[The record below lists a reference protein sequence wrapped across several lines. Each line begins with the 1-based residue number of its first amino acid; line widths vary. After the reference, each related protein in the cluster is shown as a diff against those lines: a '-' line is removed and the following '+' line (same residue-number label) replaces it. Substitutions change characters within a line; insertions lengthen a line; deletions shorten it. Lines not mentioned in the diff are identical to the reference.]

1 MSLTCVALN
10 FNFRETCSILAVI
23 ADSVLNVVFNRGR
36 STSFAVPQPVFMTTK
51 QIPQKNQL
59 WLAAIKPPIY
69 SVAIAPI
76 AVGTAVAFTATS
88 LFNTQYFFTFLGSA
102 ILIIAWLNL
111 SNDVFDSETGI
122 DVNKAHS
129 VVNLTGN
136 KTLVFWVAN
145 FCLSVGLSGI
155 FALSWWQQDP
165 TVVILVLL
173 CCFLGYTYQG
183 PPFRFGYLGWGE
195 IICFF
200 TFGPGAVSAAYYAQT
215 QAFSVNSWA
224 ISTII
229 GISTSIILFCSH
241 FHQIKDDLLAG
252 KRSPIVRL
260 GTAKG
265 AKVLTVA
272 IASIYVLTVIL
283 VLTGI
288 LPLLCLIIFGS
299 LPFAYQLA
307 NHVNQNHAFPS
318 KVSNSKFIAVNLYL
332 SSSLLL
338 ILGLIFSSHV

>member
-1 MSLTCVALN
+1 
-10 FNFRETCSILAVI
+10 
-23 ADSVLNVVFNRGR
+23 
-36 STSFAVPQPVFMTTK
+36 MTTK
-51 QIPQKNQL
+51 QITQKNHRL

-69 SVAIAPI
+69 SVAIIPI
-76 AVGTAVAFTATS
+76 AVGTAVAFAETRM
-88 LFNTQYFFTFLGSA
+88 FNAQSFFTFLGSA

-122 DVNKAHS
+122 DINKAHS

-136 KTLVFWVAN
+136 KSLVFWVAN
-145 FCLSVGLSGI
+145 LCLGMGISGI
-155 FALSWWQQDP
+155 LALAWWQQDL
-165 TVVILVLL
+165 TVLGLVLL

-215 QAFSVNSWA
+215 QTFSGHNLA
-224 ISTII
+224 ISSII

-241 FHQIKDDLLAG
+241 FHQVQDDLAAG

-260 GTAKG
+260 GTAKS
-265 AKVLTVA
+265 AQVLA
-272 IASIYVLTVIL
+272 IVTASIYLLTVIL
-283 VLTGI
+283 VIVDI
-288 LPLLCLIIFGS
+288 LPLLSLIIFAS
-299 LPFAYQLA
+299 LPFAYQLVS
-307 NHVNQNHAFPS
+307 HVNQNHASPE
-318 KVSNSKFIAVNLYL
+318 KVSNSKFIAINLYL

-338 ILGLIFSSHV
+338 ILGLIFSSQV

>member
-1 MSLTCVALN
+1 MSVNNCVLKS
-10 FNFRETCSILAVI
+10 SIFTLG
-23 ADSVLNVVFNRGR
+23 LQ
-36 STSFAVPQPVFMTTK
+36 VPQPRMTINQATK
-51 QIPQKNQL
+51 NNQQL

-76 AVGTAVAFTATS
+76 AVGTAVAFAQTR
-88 LFNTQYFFTFLGSA
+88 LFDPQSCFTFIASA

-136 KTLVFWVAN
+136 KSLVFGMAN
-145 FCLSVGLSGI
+145 LCLVLGI
-155 FALSWWQQDP
+155 GGILALSWWQQDLH
-165 TVVILVLL
+165 VIGLVLL

-183 PPFRFGYLGWGE
+183 PPFRLGYLGLGE

-215 QAFSVNSWA
+215 QAFSWSNLA
-224 ISTII
+224 ISSII

-241 FHQIKDDLLAG
+241 FHQVQDDLAAG

-260 GTAKG
+260 GTATG
-265 AKVLTVA
+265 AKILTIA
-272 IASIYVLTVIL
+272 TASIYLITVVLIVAG
-283 VLTGI
+283 V
-288 LPLLCLIIFGS
+288 LPLLSLLIFIS
-299 LPFAYQLA
+299 LPFAYQLVT
-307 NHVNQNHAFPS
+307 HVNQNHAIPD
-318 KVSNSKFIAVNLYL
+318 KVSNSKFVAVNLYF
-332 SSSLLL
+332 STTLLL
-338 ILGLIFSSHV
+338 VLGLVLS

>member
-1 MSLTCVALN
+1 
-10 FNFRETCSILAVI
+10 
-23 ADSVLNVVFNRGR
+23 
-36 STSFAVPQPVFMTTK
+36 MTTK
-51 QIPQKNQL
+51 QISKENQNL

-69 SVAIAPI
+69 SVAIVPI
-76 AVGTAVAFTATS
+76 ATGTAIAFFQTGI
-88 LFNTQYFFTFLGSA
+88 FQPQVFFTFLGSA

-122 DVNKAHS
+122 DVNKQHS

-136 KTLVFWVAN
+136 KSLVFWVAN
-145 FCLSVGLSGI
+145 LCLSLGI
-155 FALSWWQQDP
+155 GGILALSWWQQDG
-165 TVVILVLL
+165 TVLGLILL

-183 PPFRFGYLGWGE
+183 PPFRLGYLGLGE

-215 QAFSVNSWA
+215 QGFSGKCLA
-224 ISTII
+224 ISSII

-241 FHQIKDDLLAG
+241 FHQVKDDLAAG

-260 GTAKG
+260 GTKVG
-265 AKVLTVA
+265 AKVLAGVT
-272 IASIYVLTVIL
+272 ISIYLVTAIL
-283 VLTGI
+283 IAVQT
-288 LPLLCLIIFGS
+288 LPLMGLLVFGS
-299 LPFAYQLA
+299 LPFAYRLIDR
-307 NHVNQNHAFPS
+307 VNQNHDVPD

-338 ILGLIFSSHV
+338 ILGLVLNSYV

>member
-1 MSLTCVALN
+1 
-10 FNFRETCSILAVI
+10 
-23 ADSVLNVVFNRGR
+23 
-36 STSFAVPQPVFMTTK
+36 
-51 QIPQKNQL
+51 
-59 WLAAIKPPIY
+59 
-69 SVAIAPI
+69 
-76 AVGTAVAFTATS
+76 
-88 LFNTQYFFTFLGSA
+88 
-102 ILIIAWLNL
+102 
-111 SNDVFDSETGI
+111 
-122 DVNKAHS
+122 
-129 VVNLTGN
+129 
-136 KTLVFWVAN
+136 
-145 FCLSVGLSGI
+145 
-155 FALSWWQQDP
+155 
-165 TVVILVLL
+165 
-173 CCFLGYTYQG
+173 LGYTYQG

-215 QAFSVNSWA
+215 QAFSGNAWA
-224 ISTII
+224 ISTIV

-241 FHQIKDDLLAG
+241 FHQIKDDLIAG

-265 AKVLTVA
+265 AKVLTIA

-318 KVSNSKFIAVNLYL
+318 KVSNSKFIAVHLYL

-338 ILGLIFSSHV
+338 ILGLIFSSYV

>member
-1 MSLTCVALN
+1 
-10 FNFRETCSILAVI
+10 
-23 ADSVLNVVFNRGR
+23 
-36 STSFAVPQPVFMTTK
+36 MTTE
-51 QIPQKNQL
+51 QITQKNNRL

-76 AVGTAVAFTATS
+76 AVGTAVAFASTG
-88 LFNTQYFFTFLGSA
+88 LFNAQSFFTFLGSA

-122 DVNKAHS
+122 DINKAHS

-136 KTLVFWVAN
+136 KSLVFWVAN
-145 FCLSVGLSGI
+145 LCLGMGISGI
-155 FALSWWQQDP
+155 LALAWWQQDL
-165 TVVILVLL
+165 TVLGLVLL

-183 PPFRFGYLGWGE
+183 PPFRLGYLGLGE

-215 QAFSVNSWA
+215 QTFSGHNLA
-224 ISTII
+224 ISSII

-241 FHQIKDDLLAG
+241 FHQVQDDLAAG

-265 AKVLTVA
+265 AQVLTLA
-272 IASIYVLTVIL
+272 TASIYLLTVIL
-283 VLTGI
+283 VIVDI
-288 LPLLCLIIFGS
+288 LPLLSLIIFAS
-299 LPFAYQLA
+299 LPFAYQLVS
-307 NHVNQNHAFPS
+307 HVNQNHASPE
-318 KVSNSKFIAVNLYL
+318 KVSNSKFIAINLYL
-332 SSSLLL
+332 SSSLFL
-338 ILGLIFSSHV
+338 ILGLIFSSQI